1 MIRRKKEVKRIF
13 FSALFIITIC
23 LANVQILNNFA
34 YFKDGEIENNPYDNL
49 LNDTLRRSD
58 SNLDDNITGSGVNQ
72 DVRIYANNVSE
83 NLLNNEG
90 FFEIPSVAS
99 EDMFLT
105 YGNFNFTF
113 QNNFTTD
120 YRIEN
125 NSALYAENFIE
136 FDYDTGYF
144 TMNFKNGSMIGDYA
158 DLWDNDNGTSIEL
171 SSDPNGLLNFTMTT
185 NYTDTTYTSGV
196 ISGNVEFD
204 RTKILALISSLVF
217 TLQNNEDVNLTVR
230 VKNYSD
236 STWKEIIS
244 LLPING
250 SLGIQELKD
259 HFINENLNFIDLNNV
274 CEIEFVL
281 ERGDSFSTL
290 FHEYKLQSIYAF
302 DLPITNQ
309 SYVALEFDL
318 KGKKS
323 TVNGFYAWIRTLN
336 LTAAASTQ
344 INISLYRANRTVIR
358 TETNLQNVDLG
369 PEYNEMIDSIV
380 VNAYIEDG
388 LSYFEFNKANTTNLN
403 LYNYFIIIKTN
414 NPQEVY
420 SLVTLPHFTYG
431 DSETE
436 HQLKITTNDGLNW
449 INAKKIITTTNQP
462 YTSGQLDAS
471 SFKLNVTRGYMPSDF
486 IVNDNQTLRIQ
497 DIPLEDL
504 ENKLFPYNE
513 SSYLTW
519 GIGQWKHNFSTVIED
534 DTFNNFRV
542 DLNWNKTIIK
552 GFMFN
557 VSYSVIG
564 YWVENASATYSVYY
578 DDNPNWLFRYDFDAS
593 SILFNNW
600 DFVELWYVF
609 QDYFIAY
616 NVTNPDNEKI
626 LTYKPAQTIL
636 EGDPSKNKVVV
647 DGSLLT
653 LNGEYTLN
661 LSSFNFIHDMNSY
674 INYKG
679 KLWESSG
686 FMNGD
691 NISMSLDIQD
701 HKNSAPKSGEVNSIL
716 FYPNGTKFREL
727 NWTSGYV
734 DESVLTYDFNNR
746 TILNLTNSLTIFGEY
761 HLGFFW
767 FNGSAIG
774 CKQIPV
780 YIDVYDIVLYDCEY
794 YSQVDANIL
803 DGEIKNKVFQNYTI
817 LVASVNETTGISM
830 PDFYPINNTDINS
843 IFSREVGD
851 QELPVLMSSFK
862 QSENILNPSEVV
874 DISVS
879 LQNMH
884 PYLPVN
890 VKIDVKL
897 VSYINEDW
905 VIATNTSNSIPL
917 NFSGHKNDKHEF
929 NVKLSIPDLDTFT
942 NTWEGINAPIRLGGA
957 KTLVTIFI
965 DNFAAGE
972 FESTDYSL
980 MSNKTSDKFDGHILG
995 LRIAEE
1001 TPSRSILYDFDRD
1014 ECIYYPY
1021 NTTFLVNII
1030 DQNYVS
1036 SYEQFIGEFPLTL
1049 NSQFTNILI
1058 TPDNA
1063 VKGQIF
1069 NISSI
1074 LTTEFGVE
1082 LSSKNVSCQYY
1093 EHNLWVDVGT
1103 DITDSNGFTT
1113 FLIDTENIDFEENL
1127 LLKLH
1132 WDGDTVNGIEKNVS
1146 VSIIHQTNDLAIS
1159 ISSSKV
1165 QILRNRAI
1173 TFRINLLNIGTSDLK
1188 VTDISIDIN
1197 SGFSYSIVEIDYIA
1211 LEWFIAGESTNFII
1225 EVLVGDTNNFEI
1237 EITITAKNIITNNSI
1252 VTSENVLFN
1261 TFTPPI
1267 TDYFVEF
1274 FIAIVVAIIALVWLV
1289 AFLYS
1294 RRIKRQIETPIE
1306 EPVRKKPRRERYVP
1320 VSELKKPV
1328 PVKKPLKKK
1337 ETLKE
1342 VKEETEE
1349 KVDLDSLLEERGLA
1363 DKKKKPKE

>member
-1 MIRRKKEVKRIF
+1 MIRRKKEIKRIF

-23 LANVQILNNFA
+23 LANVQILNNFNTLQG
-34 YFKDGEIENNPYDNL
+34 GEVNNIVDENL
-49 LNDTLRRSD
+49 LNDALKSSN
-58 SNLDDNITGSGVNQ
+58 SNLDDNITGFGVNQ

-120 YRIEN
+120 YTIEN

-136 FDYDTGYF
+136 FGYDTGYF
-144 TMNFKNGSMIGDYA
+144 TMNFKNGSMTGDYT
-158 DLWDNDNGTSIEL
+158 DLWDNNNGTSIEL
-171 SSDPNGLLNFTMTT
+171 SSDPSGLLNFTMTA

-196 ISGNVEFD
+196 INGNVEFN

-217 TLQNNEDVNLTVR
+217 TIQNSEDVNLTVR
-230 VKNYSD
+230 IKNYSD
-236 STWKEIIS
+236 STWKELIS
-244 LLPING
+244 VLPING

-290 FHEYKLQSIYAF
+290 FHEYKLQSVYAF

-344 INISLYRANRTVIR
+344 INISLYRANRTLIR
-358 TETNLQNVDLG
+358 SEVNLQNVDLG
-369 PEYNEMIDSIV
+369 PKYNEMIDSIV
-380 VNAYIEDG
+380 VNTYIEDG
-388 LSYFEFNKANTTNLN
+388 LSYFEFNRANTTNLN

-420 SLVTLPHFTYG
+420 SLVTIPHFTYG

-449 INAKKIITTTNQP
+449 RNAKKIITTTNLP

-486 IVNDNQTLRIQ
+486 IVNNNQTLRIQ

-504 ENKLFPYNE
+504 EDKSFPYNE

-519 GIGQWKHNFSTVIED
+519 GIGQWKHNFSTIIED

-542 DLNWNKTIIK
+542 DVNWNKTIIK

-557 VSYSVIG
+557 VSDYSVIG

-578 DDNPNWLFRYDFDAS
+578 DDNPNWLFKYDFNAS

-636 EGDPSKNKVVV
+636 EGDPGKNKVVV

-653 LNGEYTLN
+653 LNGVYTLN

-679 KLWESSG
+679 RLWESNG
-686 FMNGD
+686 FMYGD
-691 NISMSLDIQD
+691 NISMSLDIKD
-701 HKNSAPKSGEVNSIL
+701 HKDNAPKSGEVNSIL
-716 FYPNGTKFREL
+716 FYPNGSKFREL
-727 NWTSGYV
+727 NWTNGYI
-734 DESVLTYDFNNR
+734 DDNILRYDFNNR
-746 TILNLTNSLTIFGEY
+746 TILNLTNALTVFGEY

-774 CKQIPV
+774 CKKIPI
-780 YIDVYDIVLYDCEY
+780 YIDTYDVVLYNCEY
-794 YSQVDANIL
+794 YPQIDTNVL
-803 DGEIKNKVFQNYTI
+803 DGEIKNKVFRNYTI
-817 LVASVNETTGISM
+817 FVASINETTGISI
-830 PDFYPINNTDINS
+830 PNFYPINNTGIDTTY
-843 IFSREVGD
+843 SRKIGD
-851 QELPVLMSSFK
+851 QDLPVLLSSFK
-862 QSENILNPSEVV
+862 QSENILNPNETV

-879 LQNMH
+879 LQNLH
-884 PYLPVN
+884 TFLPVN

-897 VSYINEDW
+897 VSYINKDW
-905 VIATNTSNSIPL
+905 IIAENTSNTISL
-917 NFSGHKNDKHEF
+917 NFSGHKNDNREF
-929 NVKLSIPDLDTFT
+929 DVKLSIPDLDVSS
-942 NTWEGINAPIRLGGA
+942 NTWEGVNAPVRLGGV
-957 KTLVTIFI
+957 KTLITIYI
-965 DNFAAGE
+965 DDFEAGE
-972 FESTDYSL
+972 YESPDYSL
-980 MSNKTSDKFDGHILG
+980 LSNKTSNDFEGYILG
-995 LRIAEE
+995 LRVADE
-1001 TPSRSILYDFDRD
+1001 TSSRSILYDFDRE
-1014 ECIYYPY
+1014 ECIYYPK
-1021 NTTFLVNII
+1021 NSTFLVNII
-1030 DQNYVS
+1030 DRNYVS
-1036 SYEQFIGEFPLTL
+1036 SYHQFFDEFSLTL
-1049 NSQFTNILI
+1049 NSRFTDILI
-1058 TPDNA
+1058 TPNNPI
-1063 VKGQIF
+1063 KGTSF
-1069 NISSI
+1069 NLSSV
-1074 LTTEFGVE
+1074 LTTEFGEE
-1082 LSSKNVSCQYY
+1082 LSGKNVSCHYY
-1093 EHNLWVDVGT
+1093 EQNVWVDAGFDV
-1103 DITDSNGFTT
+1103 TDSNGFTT
-1113 FLIDTENIDFEENL
+1113 FLINTELIDFTENL
-1127 LLKLH
+1127 LLKLS
-1132 WDGDTVNGIEKNVS
+1132 WDGDTVNGVEKNVS
-1146 VSIIHQTNDLAIS
+1146 VPVVHQINNLSISIISTKA
-1159 ISSSKV
+1159 
-1165 QILRNRAI
+1165 QIIRNRAA
-1173 TFRINLLNIGTSDLK
+1173 TFTINLLNIGNSDLK
-1188 VTDISIDIN
+1188 VTDITIEISQH
-1197 SGFSYSIVEIDYIA
+1197 FSYSLVEIDY
-1211 LEWFIAGESTNFII
+1211 LKLDWLTAGESTSFIL
-1225 EVLVGDTNNFEI
+1225 EVQVGSTNNFEI
-1237 EITITAKNIITNNSI
+1237 EISITAQNVITNNSFN
-1252 VTSENVLFN
+1252 VTNDALYH
-1261 TFTPPI
+1261 TFDPPI

-1274 FIAIVVAIIALVWLV
+1274 FILIIGAIIVLVWLT
-1289 AFLYS
+1289 AIIYS
-1294 RRIKRQIETPIE
+1294 RRIKRKIETPIE
-1306 EPVRKKPRRERYVP
+1306 EPVRKKPRREKYVP
-1320 VSELKKPV
+1320 VSELKKPA
-1328 PVKKPLKKK
+1328 PVKQITKKK
-1337 ETLKE
+1337 ETPKTDE
-1342 VKEETEE
+1342 SE
-1349 KVDLDSLLEERGLA
+1349 KVDLDSLLEQRGLA